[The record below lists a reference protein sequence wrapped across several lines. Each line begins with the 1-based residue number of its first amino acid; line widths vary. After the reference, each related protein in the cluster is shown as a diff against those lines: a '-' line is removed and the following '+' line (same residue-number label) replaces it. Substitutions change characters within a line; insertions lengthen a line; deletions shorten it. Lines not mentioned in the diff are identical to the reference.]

1 MRELEEDAD
10 NQDAFEEA
18 FKASCAPTDI

>member
-1 MRELEEDAD
+1 MHELEENAD
-10 NQDAFEEA
+10 NEDDFEEA